1 MKNNISIVIAEDTEI
16 YMDGLVYNLQ
26 KIPFVTI
33 AGQAT
38 NGTELVALV
47 AEKNPDLVLTD
58 IMMPQMGGIEACQ
71 LIVARYAARVI
82 AMTIFEET
90 SSIIDMINAGAS
102 SFVMK
107 NAPKEELEKAIE
119 LTWRGQEYYCS
130 RTNRRMMEHHA
141 KIRAREKLPSF
152 NARELELIG
161 LICQG
166 LKHKQIAAKLCLSK
180 ATISI
185 ASHRILEK
193 MGQHTSIGLYNYAIE
208 HGLIKVKK

>member
-16 YMDGLVYNLQ
+16 YMDGLIYNLQ
-26 KIPFVTI
+26 KIPYITI
-33 AGQAT
+33 VGQAT
-38 NGTELVALV
+38 NGTELITLV

-58 IMMPQMGGIEACQ
+58 VMMPQMGGIEACQ
-71 LIVARYAARVI
+71 IIVSRYAARVI

-119 LTWRGQEYYCS
+119 LTWRGQQYYCN

-141 KIRAREKLPSF
+141 KMRAREKMPSF
-152 NARELELIG
+152 TARELEILG
-161 LICQG
+161 LICKG
-166 LKHKQIAAKLCLSK
+166 LSHEEIATKLYLSK
-180 ATISI
+180 TTIHI
-185 ASHRILEK
+185 ASHRLLQK
-193 MGQHTSIGLYNYAIE
+193 TGQQNAIGLYNYAIE
-208 HGLIKVKK
+208 HGLYKPKI